1 MKKYVLFSIMILSI
15 YMTVVVLISCEEPS
29 SGSSGS
35 SSGGNTAPDGYVQPE
50 TKAQLLTLI
59 SEQVGKDSRANLNS
73 IDTSKISDM
82 SSLFVKYPTFNGN
95 ISKWN
100 VSNVVNMSSMFEGVT
115 SFNGDISDWKVS
127 KVTDMSSMFKQATA
141 FNGNVSQ
148 WDVSAVVNMSS
159 TFQGAVLF
167 NADISKWDMSSVAK
181 MDSMFEGART
191 FNQDTKLWNV
201 APLVSTS
208 SKNVF
213 KDSGVSKEPRWLT
226 LEVALK
232 PKEMLFAVVGQ
243 ALDFSISRYPVTA
256 TGTFALTPVNT
267 GDKLPAGMVFDRAT
281 GTITAS
287 AGAISAASKDA
298 PIEFTVT
305 FTGTGAFEKAENSN
319 VTGTLSVLVQNVPTT
334 KEELVAILKQIVDTD
349 GNGSIDKATVSLND
363 IDVSGIT
370 DMSGLFHDE
379 VLSKFTGDISGWD
392 VSNVVNM
399 NSMFRSSQFNGDI
412 SDWDV
417 GKVVDMRKMF
427 YEAQFTQDVEDW
439 AEHIE
444 GRKVDTTEAFSNGK
458 GGLIFSEEKLPTW
471 AYIFELRLNGSK
483 IDTVTVVQGERV
495 KILLDTQLPSSVTG
509 EYAIHPDIA
518 MDTGGIKFDK
528 ATGTISGIP
537 TKQVSK
543 KSYTIMFIG
552 NGQYQGKSKALV
564 LRVAVKENQG
574 KYTHYPTSRA
584 QLITAIK
591 EKMDIDG
598 DRVLDDI
605 KADLNTIFTSNITDM
620 RGVFYESSLRSFNGD
635 ISKWDV
641 SNVMRMDEMFRKS
654 SFTGDISG
662 WDVSKVVNMNSMFE
676 GSKFNG
682 DISGWDVSKVADMGA
697 MFKDNTVF
705 NGNIASWKVG
715 NVNNMHSLFYN
726 AQSFN
731 QDIRSW
737 DVSNVVDMERML
749 YKAIAFD
756 KDISGWAVDR
766 VTDMQHMFQGANSF
780 NQDLEAWKEHIGSRT
795 VDTTDIFRNAAN
807 NGNIVSS
814 EKLPSWVYAL
824 QYSYNAKAV
833 TEVVV
838 EKDSSSVVFRMARV
852 PKEATGG
859 YTIEPNTLRLDTGLT
874 LDAATGDISG
884 VPTKALSKK
893 EYTITFTGTN
903 AYSGKRASTSL
914 SISINDLSG
923 KKYIPQSKI
932 ELIENIKTEIGL
944 NGNTADLNGIYT
956 GYITNMSGIFY
967 HNVLRDFNGDISG
980 WDVSAVVNMDSMF
993 EGSKFTGE
1001 HGDISGW
1008 NVSNV
1013 INMNDMFKKSLYNG
1027 NISGW
1032 DVSNVEHMS
1041 GMFQEAMYNKD
1052 ITKWDVR
1059 NVVDMEAMF
1068 YKNTVFNQGIVGWNV
1083 RKVGNMKLMFSETG
1097 AFNQDI
1103 SDWSVDSVVNV
1114 EKMFQGAK
1122 RFNQDLESW
1131 AEHVQGRTINKKDIF
1146 NTGAGDGGE
1155 VIPVGKIPTWLYTFS
1170 VVLDGK
1176 ESNVLNVF
1184 QGKDIRITI
1193 EKKYPTKA
1201 TGTYSISP
1209 NIQTDI
1215 GLTLNKDTG
1224 TITGNPN
1231 KAVSMQEYTVT
1242 FTGTREYAGKVFTLP
1257 LKITVVEG
1265 TYQYFPK
1272 SKAALITAIKEVM
1285 DTDENGKPDDNGAN
1299 LNVIYT
1305 GNITDMSY
1313 VFNDSALRSFTGDI
1327 SGWNV
1332 SNVVNMRDM
1341 FKESRFTGDI
1351 SRWDVSNVRYMQG
1364 MFYKSQFTGD
1374 ISGWDVSDVE
1384 QMHWMFRESQFN
1396 GDISNWKVSKV
1407 TNMSNMFRGAKK
1419 FNQDLDGWAEHV
1431 QGRTINKKDIFK
1443 NKAGDGFIASLSDE
1457 NIASWIY
1464 TLTQTYEGTA
1474 LNAFP
1479 LLTGRQVNI
1488 VLTKNPSAAT
1498 GSYDL
1503 QPNTLRVDT
1512 GLHFNK
1518 NTGEIYGTPTR
1529 ALASKSYTVKFTG
1542 GGAYSGKDV
1551 QKVFTIKV
1559 EVNNGVNGYKYFPT
1573 NKSALITAIKAVM
1586 NADDD
1591 GDGNANGNTANLNRI
1606 YTRHITDM
1614 SKVFKA
1620 AALRNFNG
1628 DISKW
1633 DVSNVKNM
1641 ADMFN
1646 GSTFNG
1652 DISGWD
1658 VRSTTNIA
1666 GMFALSTFNGDISGW
1681 DVRNVTKMGW
1691 MFYKAKAFNKDIS
1704 DWAVDKVTD
1713 MQKMFYGAIAFDQ
1726 DVEAW
1731 KDHMGGR
1738 SVNISDMFKN
1748 ASGNGLIAS
1757 LSSEHI
1763 PSWLY
1768 TFTQTY
1774 EGAGL
1779 NTFPLLTGRQ
1789 VSVVLTKYPS
1799 SATGSYELQP
1809 DTLQVDTG
1817 LRFNKNTGEIHGTPT
1832 KALVSKSYTVKFIGN
1847 GAYNGKNAQ
1856 KVFTIQVEEKSGIY
1870 EYKYFPKS
1878 KAALITAIKAVMNAD
1893 DDGDGNANGN
1903 TANLNVIYTGNIS
1916 DMSGV
1921 FNTVALR
1928 NFNGDISKWN
1938 VSNVTNMN
1946 SMFESNTAFNGDI
1959 TGWSVDSVTT
1969 MQRMFRGATSFD
1981 KDLEAWAEHIGDRAV
1996 NVSDI
2001 FTNASDTGYIF
2012 SDKTKIPSWAYE
2024 VSQSYKGTVSS
2035 SFIVF
2040 TGQDIRV
2047 SLTNTGVSNFDATG
2061 AYSIEPSTFT
2071 ADTGLR
2077 FSASDGQISGAPT
2090 KAVSGKY
2097 TIVFTGNNAYA
2108 GKKAE
2113 QSFTITIHKVNGT
2126 YTYYPLTKSELQEA
2140 MKTLISAYGND
2151 VDLNVIYTGHI
2162 TNMSRLF
2169 FRSGVSPSF
2178 NGNMSQWDV
2187 SNVTNMA
2194 FMFANAHFNGDISN
2208 WNVSK
2213 VGNMEYM
2220 FSGSRFNGDISL
2232 WDVGNVRNMS
2242 AMFYGAR
2249 TFNKDISSWDVSK
2262 VAYMDGMFWNSK
2274 FNGNISKWNVGNV
2287 RNMWYMFRGSS
2298 FTGEHGGI
2306 ADWNVSRVTNMEYTF
2321 GDNRFN
2327 GDISRW
2333 NVSSVTS
2340 MLGMFSGSH
2349 FDGDISKWDVRNVT
2363 MMRLMF
2369 KGSSFT
2375 GKHGGMPDWQTG
2387 KVRDMQGMF
2396 EESKFNGDI
2405 SRWDTSKVINM
2416 YYMFKNNKVFNQDL
2430 SKWDIRKVINIREM
2444 FMGAIA
2450 FNQDISDW
2458 VFETT
2463 HNLTS
2468 ILEGATAFNQDIY
2481 KWGRHVSKNDWPSAF
2496 RGTALEKNGKVP
2508 DWAGGSYT
2516 GPASP

>member
-1 MKKYVLFSIMILSI
+1 MKKYVLFSIMMLFI
-15 YMTVVVLISCEEPS
+15 YMTVVVLISCEEPNS
-29 SGSSGS
+29 SSSGS
-35 SSGGNTAPDGYVQPE
+35 SSGGGTAPGGYVQPE
-50 TKAQLLTLI
+50 TKAQLLQLI
-59 SEQVGKDSRANLNS
+59 SERVGQDSKANLNS
-73 IDTSKISDM
+73 IDTNKITDM
-82 SSLFVKYPTFNGN
+82 SSLFVQYPTFNGN

-100 VSNVVNMSSMFEGVT
+100 VSNVVNMSSMFEGTT

-167 NADISKWDMSSVAK
+167 NADISKWDMSSVAQ

-191 FNQDTKLWNV
+191 FNQDTRLWNV

-213 KDSGVSKEPRWLT
+213 KDSGVSKQPRWLT

-232 PKEMLFAVVGQ
+232 QKEMLFAVVGQ

-256 TGTFALTPVNT
+256 TGTFALTPVNI
-267 GDKLPAGMVFDRAT
+267 GDMLPAGMVFDRAT

-287 AGAISAASKDA
+287 AGAISTASKDA

-319 VTGTLSVLVQNVPTT
+319 VTGTLSVLVQNMPMT
-334 KEELVAILKQIVDTD
+334 KKELVAILKQIVDAD
-349 GNGSIDKATVSLND
+349 GNGSIDKPTVSLND
-363 IDVSGIT
+363 IDVSNIT

-399 NSMFRSSQFNGDI
+399 NSMFRASQFNGDI

-417 GKVVDMRKMF
+417 SKVVDMRKMF
-427 YEAQFTQDVEDW
+427 YEAQFAQDIEDW

-444 GRKVDTTEAFSNGK
+444 GRKVDTTEAFSNGRE
-458 GGLIFSEEKLPTW
+458 GLIFSEENLPTW

-483 IDTVTVVQGERV
+483 IDTVTVVQGERI
-495 KILLDTQLPSSVTG
+495 KILLGTQLPSRVTG
-509 EYAIHPDIA
+509 EYTIHPDIA
-518 MDTGGIKFDK
+518 VDTGGIQFDK
-528 ATGTISGIP
+528 ATGTISGVP

-564 LRVAVKENQG
+564 LRLAVKENQG
-574 KYTHYPTSRA
+574 KYTHYPTSRV

-591 EKMDIDG
+591 EKMDVDSDG
-598 DRVLDDI
+598 VLDDM

-620 RGVFYESSLRSFNGD
+620 RGVFHEASLRNFNGD

-641 SNVMRMDEMFRKS
+641 SNVMRMDEIFWQS

-662 WDVSKVVNMNSMFE
+662 WDVSKVVNMNSMFKE
-676 GSKFNG
+676 SRFNG
-682 DISGWDVSKVADMGA
+682 DISGWDVSKVVDMGA

-705 NGNIASWKVG
+705 NGNIANWKVG
-715 NVNNMHSLFYN
+715 NVNNMHALFYD

-737 DVSNVVDMERML
+737 DVSKVVDMSSMF
-749 YKAIAFD
+749 KQATVFNQ
-756 KDISGWAVDR
+756 DISGWAVDR
-766 VTDMQHMFQGANSF
+766 VNDMQHMFWGANKF
-780 NQDLEAWKEHIGSRT
+780 NQDLEVWKEHIGSRT
-795 VDTTDIFRNAAN
+795 VDTTGIFRNVAN
-807 NGNIVSS
+807 DGNIVSS
-814 EKLPSWVYAL
+814 EKLPSWVYVL

-833 TEVVV
+833 TEVVL

-859 YTIEPNTLRLDTGLT
+859 YTIYPNTLQLDTGLT

-956 GYITNMSGIFY
+956 GYITNMSGVFY
-967 HNVLRDFNGDISG
+967 HSVLRDFNGDISG

-1008 NVSNV
+1008 DVSNV
-1013 INMNDMFKKSLYNG
+1013 VNMNDMFKKSSYNG
-1027 NISGW
+1027 DISGW

-1041 GMFQEAMYNKD
+1041 GMFQESMYNKD

-1068 YKNTVFNQGIVGWNV
+1068 YKNAVFNQGIVGWNV

-1122 RFNQDLESW
+1122 RFDQDLEVW
-1131 AEHVQGRTINKKDIF
+1131 AEHMQGRTINKKEVF
-1146 NTGAGDGGE
+1146 NTGGE
-1155 VIPVGKIPTWLYTFS
+1155 IISVGKIPTWLYTFS

-1176 ESNVLNVF
+1176 EGNVLNVF
-1184 QGKDIRITI
+1184 QGKDIRITM
-1193 EKKYPTKA
+1193 EKKYPAKA
-1201 TGTYSISP
+1201 IGKYSISP

-1215 GLTLNKDTG
+1215 GLTLDEDTG
-1224 TITGNPN
+1224 AITGSPN
-1231 KAVSMQEYTVT
+1231 KVVSMQEYTVT

-1257 LKITVVEG
+1257 LKITVIEG
-1265 TYQYFPK
+1265 TYRYFPMN
-1272 SKAALITAIKEVM
+1272 KAALITAIKEVM
-1285 DTDENGKPDDNGAN
+1285 DTDEDGIPDDNGAN

-1305 GNITDMSY
+1305 GNITDMSN
-1313 VFNDSALRSFTGDI
+1313 VFSDDALRGFNGIITKWDVSNVRNMADMFNRSTFNGDI

-1332 SNVVNMRDM
+1332 RSVTNMA
-1341 FKESRFTGDI
+1341 
-1351 SRWDVSNVRYMQG
+1351 G
-1364 MFYKSQFTGD
+1364 MFALSAFNGD
-1374 ISGWDVSDVE
+1374 ISGWDVRNVTK
-1384 QMHWMFRESQFN
+1384 MGWMFYKATAFN
-1396 GDISNWKVSKV
+1396 KDISQWAVGKV
-1407 TNMSNMFRGAKK
+1407 TDMRKMFQGAKK
-1419 FNQDLDGWAEHV
+1419 FNQDVEAWKEHIG
-1431 QGRTINKKDIFK
+1431 GRVVNISDMFK
-1443 NKAGDGFIASLSDE
+1443 NEAGDGFIASLSDE
-1457 NIASWIY
+1457 NIASWVY
-1464 TLTQTYEGTA
+1464 MFTQTYEGAA

-1488 VLTKNPSAAT
+1488 VLTKNPSAVT
-1498 GSYDL
+1498 GCYDL

-1512 GLHFNK
+1512 GLRFNK

-1529 ALASKSYTVKFTG
+1529 ALASKSYTLKFTG
-1542 GGAYSGKDV
+1542 SGAYSGKDM

-1573 NKSALITAIKAVM
+1573 SKTALITAIQAVM

-1591 GDGNANGNTANLNRI
+1591 GDGNVNGNTADLNRI

-1614 SKVFKA
+1614 SGVFRT

-1633 DVSNVKNM
+1633 DVSNVRNM

-1646 GSTFNG
+1646 ESAFNG
-1652 DISGWD
+1652 DISGWN
-1658 VRSTTNIA
+1658 VRSATNMA
-1666 GMFALSTFNGDISGW
+1666 GMFALSAFNKDISGW

-1691 MFYKAKAFNKDIS
+1691 MFYKSTAFNKDIS
-1704 DWAVDKVTD
+1704 DWAVDGVAD
-1713 MQKMFYGAIAFDQ
+1713 MRKMFQGAVTFDQ

-1731 KDHMGGR
+1731 KEHMGGR
-1738 SVNISDMFKN
+1738 AVNISDMFKN
-1748 ASGNGLIAS
+1748 AAGDDLIAS

-1763 PSWLY
+1763 PTWLY
-1768 TFTQTY
+1768 MFTQTY
-1774 EGAGL
+1774 EGTVF
-1779 NTFPLLTGRQ
+1779 NVFPLLTGRQ
-1789 VSVVLTKYPS
+1789 VSIVLTKSPS
-1799 SATGSYELQP
+1799 AATGSYELQP
-1809 DTLQVDTG
+1809 DTLQMDTG

-1832 KALVSKSYTVKFIGN
+1832 KALASKSYTVKFTGN
-1847 GAYNGKNAQ
+1847 GAYNGKNVQ
-1856 KVFTIQVEEKSGIY
+1856 KVFTIQVEDRSGIY
-1870 EYKYFPKS
+1870 EYKYFPTS

-1893 DDGDGNANGN
+1893 DDGDGNVNGN

-1928 NFNGDISKWN
+1928 NFNGDISKWD

-1959 TGWSVDSVTT
+1959 TAWSVDSVTT
-1969 MQRMFRGATSFD
+1969 MQMMFRGATSFD

-2024 VSQSYKGTVSS
+2024 VSQSYKGTMSS

-2047 SLTNTGVSNFDATG
+2047 SLINTGVSNFNATG
-2061 AYSIEPSTFT
+2061 TYSIEPSTFT

-2090 KAVSGKY
+2090 KVVSGKY

-2108 GKKAE
+2108 RKKAK
-2113 QSFTITIHKVNGT
+2113 QSFTITIHKANGT
-2126 YTYYPLTKSELQEA
+2126 YTYYPLTKLELQRA
-2140 MKTLISAYGND
+2140 MQTLISAHGND
-2151 VDLNVIYTGHI
+2151 ADLNVIYTGHI
-2162 TNMSRLF
+2162 TDMSRLF

-2178 NGNMSQWDV
+2178 NGDISQWDV

-2194 FMFANAHFNGDISN
+2194 FMFAYAHFNGDISN

-2220 FSGSRFNGDISL
+2220 FSGSHFNGDISL
-2232 WDVGNVRNMS
+2232 WNVGNVGNMS

-2249 TFNKDISSWDVSK
+2249 TFNRDISSWDVSK

-2274 FNGNISKWNVGNV
+2274 FNGNISRWNVGNV

-2321 GDNRFN
+2321 GDSKFN

-2333 NVSSVTS
+2333 NVGSVTT
-2340 MLGMFSGSH
+2340 MLGMFSDSH
-2349 FDGDISKWDVRNVT
+2349 FNGDISKWDVRNVT

-2375 GKHGGMPDWQTG
+2375 GEHGGMPDWQTG
-2387 KVRDMQGMF
+2387 NVRDMQGMF

-2405 SRWDTSKVINM
+2405 SRWNTSKVINM

-2481 KWGRHVSKNDWPSAF
+2481 KWGRHVSKHDWPSAF